1 MHAQFTTIS
10 GTVYD
15 VTGRRPLEA
24 VAVQSTS
31 GRGTVTDSAG
41 RYSLTI
47 KISDSIWFSVIGK
60 NTMKYP
66 VDTITNTHDFN
77 VMIHIK
83 AAELPEVKVR
93 NRYYRFD
100 SLQNRKDYAK
110 IFDFKK
116 PGIRL
121 SPSSPGYNTTPG
133 VSVGIDLNE
142 FINMFRFKRTRQ
154 ILALQRRLKQQEED
168 KYIDFRFKKALVV
181 KLTGLKSP
189 QLDTFMNRYRPDYY
203 LLQTFNDIEFGYYIQ
218 QCFEAYKRGKPNP
231 YRFFKR
237 PEEFEEE

>member
-1 MHAQFTTIS
+1 M
-10 GTVYD
+10 YD
-15 VTGRRPLEA
+15 VTARRPLEA
-24 VAVQSTS
+24 VAVQSS
-31 GRGTVTDSAG
+31 GGRGTLTDSAG
-41 RYSLTI
+41 RYSLTLRT
-47 KISDSIWFSVIGK
+47 KDSIWFSVIGK

-66 VDTITNTHDFN
+66 VDTITNTSDFN

-93 NRYYRFD
+93 NRYYRYD

-168 KYIDFRFKKALVV
+168 KYIDFRFKRSLVI

-189 QLDTFMNRYRPDYY
+189 ELDTFMNRYRPDYY
-203 LLQTFNDIEFGYYIQ
+203 LLQTFNDLEFGYYIQ
-218 QCFEAYKRGKPNP
+218 QCFEAHKRGKPNP
-231 YRFFKR
+231 YRFFRR
-237 PEEFEEE
+237 PNDEGELE

>member
-1 MHAQFTTIS
+1 
-10 GTVYD
+10 
-15 VTGRRPLEA
+15 

-31 GRGTVTDSAG
+31 GRGTITDSAG

-47 KISDSIWFSVIGK
+47 LTKDSIWFSMIGK

-66 VDTITNTHDFN
+66 VDTISNTSGFD

-83 AAELPEVKVR
+83 ASELPEVKVR
-93 NRYYRFD
+93 NRYYKFD

-110 IFDFKK
+110 IFEFKK

-121 SPSSPGYNTTPG
+121 SSSPTYNTTPG
-133 VSVGIDLNE
+133 VSVGLDLTE

-168 KYIDFRFKKALVV
+168 KYIDFRFKKFFVI

-203 LLQTFNDIEFGYYIQ
+203 LLQTFNDLEFGYYIQ
-218 QCFEAYKRGKPNP
+218 QCFEAFKKNQPNP
-231 YRFFKR
+231 YRFFTR
-237 PEEFEEE
+237 PNEDEEE